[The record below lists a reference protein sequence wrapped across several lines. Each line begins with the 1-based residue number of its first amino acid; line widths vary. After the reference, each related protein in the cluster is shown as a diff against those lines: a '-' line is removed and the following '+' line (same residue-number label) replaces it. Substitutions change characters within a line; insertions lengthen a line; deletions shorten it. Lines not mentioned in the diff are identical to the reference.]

1 MSATAAIIS
10 PAYERVEGLLA
21 GQRCVILDGGTAT
34 ELNTVVPPPE
44 GERDEPLWGA
54 WALVHVPD
62 AVLGVHRRYV
72 EVGCDVISTHTWGL
86 TGASQLERMRPRSLA
101 EPVHWMDVARR
112 GLRVGREAIARENR
126 AGEVALAF
134 SVNGDVDTP
143 EKRETLQLL
152 TRVLEEEP
160 PDLILLETMTLIR
173 DELTFSTVELML
185 QTGLPVW
192 LSFRRCRQG
201 VCGVYGQ
208 HWGGPE
214 GDVFGRAA
222 KRFEAMGAAALL
234 VNCLPPDHVPG
245 VLPWLRDFTD
255 LPLGVYPNLGYYTS
269 AGWSFDRTVG
279 PREYA
284 ELAMSWRGE
293 GADIIGGCCGVRPE
307 LVAAARD
314 PLARSRPGRGRA
326 ARHAVLTAPGPVA
339 PEAPLPAPW
348 TDARGRRLFPLP
360 FPDIV
365 VEPGVF
371 VPTQGS
377 FLVWKHLFEAE
388 LGAGRRC
395 LDIGCGTGVLAV
407 QLALNGA
414 SSVHAIDV
422 DRRAVANTLA
432 NAFRNGVADRVT
444 GAEVDLYPW
453 VPEQTYDVVV
463 ASLWQMPVDPFER
476 PNSHRPLDFWGRNLI
491 DHLITLLPT
500 LLAGDGVAYV
510 MQLSI
515 LGQSRTESLLEEHG
529 MTARVVEFSPF
540 PFTPFF
546 SQRKEQILTVEQLS
560 DAYHLKFGD
569 DDVMVAY
576 LLEVRAAGRGT
587 DAQLQ
592 G

>member
-1 MSATAAIIS
+1 MAATAAIIS
-10 PAYERVEGLLA
+10 QAYERVEGLLA
-21 GQRCVILDGGTAT
+21 GRRCVILDGGTAT

-62 AVLGVHRRYV
+62 AVLEVHRRYV
-72 EVGCDVISTHTWGL
+72 NVGCDVISTHTWGL
-86 TGASQLERMRPRSLA
+86 TGASQLERVRPRSLA
-101 EPVHWMDVARR
+101 EPVHWMDVARL

-126 AGEVALAF
+126 VGEVALAF

-152 TRVLEEEP
+152 TRVLAEEP

-307 LVAAARD
+307 HVAAARD
-314 PLARSRPGRGRA
+314 PLARS
-326 ARHAVLTAPGPVA
+326 
-339 PEAPLPAPW
+339 
-348 TDARGRRLFPLP
+348 
-360 FPDIV
+360 
-365 VEPGVF
+365 
-371 VPTQGS
+371 
-377 FLVWKHLFEAE
+377 
-388 LGAGRRC
+388 
-395 LDIGCGTGVLAV
+395 
-407 QLALNGA
+407 
-414 SSVHAIDV
+414 
-422 DRRAVANTLA
+422 
-432 NAFRNGVADRVT
+432 
-444 GAEVDLYPW
+444 
-453 VPEQTYDVVV
+453 
-463 ASLWQMPVDPFER
+463 
-476 PNSHRPLDFWGRNLI
+476 
-491 DHLITLLPT
+491 
-500 LLAGDGVAYV
+500 
-510 MQLSI
+510 
-515 LGQSRTESLLEEHG
+515 
-529 MTARVVEFSPF
+529 
-540 PFTPFF
+540 
-546 SQRKEQILTVEQLS
+546 
-560 DAYHLKFGD
+560 
-569 DDVMVAY
+569 
-576 LLEVRAAGRGT
+576 
-587 DAQLQ
+587 
-592 G
+592 